1 MDLDGLIL
9 RNLVLKRTNRT
20 NFMKKFSTVALFL
33 VMAFPALS
41 VTSALAQTQ
50 KPALSAKCMFL
61 PDAPDKHV
69 VVKGD
74 TLWDISGRFLQ
85 NPWCWPEVWG
95 MNREEIRNP
104 HWIYPGQIVY
114 FDRINGRLR
123 LGNALGAGAGANNGA
138 PGQQR
143 LQPQIRTE
151 GLGSNAIPAIP
162 SNLIEP
168 FLSQPLIVDEDELQ
182 TAPRIVAVQE
192 GRVYLGKGDKA
203 YVRGDLRGGT
213 SFQVFRPSTPLKDP
227 DTKKVIAYEAVYLGT
242 IKLERTAKTSD
253 SADTFVVVNS
263 KEEMTEGDRLKP
275 IPPNP
280 IINYVP
286 HIPEIPVNGR
296 VMSIYGGV
304 TSAGQNQIVSVNRGS
319 DAGLDVGSVLELG
332 RHGQLIKDK
341 TDGKKLVRLPD
352 ETYGQLF
359 IFRTFK
365 NVAYGLIMQVTDTVT
380 VGDVANSPEKSD
392 N

>member
-1 MDLDGLIL
+1 
-9 RNLVLKRTNRT
+9 
-20 NFMKKFSTVALFL
+20 MKKFSTVALFL
-33 VMAFPALS
+33 VMTFPVLS
-41 VTSALAQTQ
+41 ATVALAQEQ
-50 KPALSAKCMFL
+50 KTALSAKCMFL

-74 TLWDISGRFLQ
+74 TLWGISGRFLQ

-104 HWIYPGQIVY
+104 HWIYPDQIVY

-123 LGNALGAGAGANNGA
+123 LGNVLGSAGANNGVT
-138 PGQQR
+138 GQQR

-151 GLGSNAIPAIP
+151 GLGGNAIPAIP

-182 TAPRIVAVQE
+182 TAPRIIAVQE

-263 KEEMTEGDRLKP
+263 KEEMTIGDRLKP

-286 HIPEIPVNGR
+286 HIPETPVSGR

-332 RHGQLIKDK
+332 RRGQLIKDK
-341 TDGKKLVRLPD
+341 TDGKNLVRLPD
-352 ETYGQLF
+352 ETYGRLF

-392 N
+392 Y